1 MTSGVGLGLRW
12 ELADELEAR
21 EFELDLPLLEVA
33 PENYIGR
40 AGRFGALL
48 DRMVE
53 RTPILSHGLSLS
65 VGGHEPF
72 DPAFLRS
79 LREFLDRVGAAHHSD
94 HLCFGWVD
102 GMNLHDLLPV
112 VRSASEVRRIAD
124 RIRTVQDAL
133 GRPFAVENV
142 SAYLDPEGSTMP
154 EPEFLTELCAAADCR
169 LLLDVNN
176 LDVNATN
183 FRFDPFEWLQRIPL
197 DRVIHVHVAGPDW
210 VTLDDGSGLW
220 VDSHGTR
227 PKPRTLELLTATVRR
242 TGPVPVVLEWDTAIP
257 PLEVLLAEV
266 ARVAESYTAGLQ
278 P

>member
-12 ELADELEAR
+12 ELADELEASDR
-21 EFELDLPLLEVA
+21 ELELPLLEVA

-40 AGRFGALL
+40 AGRFEALL
-48 DRMVE
+48 ERMRE
-53 RTPILSHGLSLS
+53 RFPILSHGLSLS

-72 DPAFLRS
+72 EPSFLRS
-79 LREFLDRVGAAHHSD
+79 LRSFLDRVGAPHHSD

-102 GMNLHDLLPV
+102 GVNLHDLLPV
-112 VRSASEVRRIAD
+112 VRTPDEVRRIAD
-124 RIRTVQDAL
+124 RIRHVQDAL

-142 SAYLDPEGSTMP
+142 SAYLDPDGSTMP

-176 LDVNATN
+176 LDVNAEN
-183 FRFDPFEWLQRIPL
+183 FGFDPFEWLTRAPL
-197 DRVIHVHVAGPDW
+197 DRVIHMHVAGPDW

-220 VDSHGTR
+220 VDSHGTA
-227 PKPRTLELLTATVRR
+227 PKPRTLELLTAAVRR

-257 PLEVLLAEV
+257 PLQTLLAEV
-266 ARVAESYTAGLQ
+266 ARVTQSYTEGLGG
-278 P
+278 